1 MIIIIEL
8 RRFWFMNSAV
18 KLIIGIIVIAI
29 ILLLAIV
36 TGTKST
42 NSSEIKTTPKTEK
55 IAQANKNM
63 ITIL

>member
-1 MIIIIEL
+1 
-8 RRFWFMNSAV
+8 MNSAV